1 MLDKLTHFK
10 NVLNTEDNRSSDIM
24 DLSSKISSKDSWN
37 FDNLLTL
44 KLQQSSYHSS
54 SSSSSS
60 SFHNNN
66 NNSNNDHTNIN
77 ESNQLLSSAKSL
89 AYCTPNPVPNLPENN
104 QVHFL
109 EYRGAHL
116 ATFTVNGRDLICLP
130 QAFELF
136 LKHLVGGLHTVYTK
150 LKRLDIIP
158 VVCNVEQVRIL
169 RGLGAIQPGV
179 NRCKL
184 IAPQEFDILYADCTN
199 SSSRPGRPSKRLSG
213 VETPVL
219 SSVLGSRQSHTCH
232 NNDSGESTPKQ
243 SRSCTSDDD
252 NSGNNQSQIEQ
263 TLWPNSQN
271 NISAYPLMNSYELIL
286 PQLLKAKVFEHLE
299 TVYSSFMKYAL
310 SNHQNKLE
318 HEQNS
323 SGSTEFKSIYEGVEN
338 IAFPSIDLPRIFSS
352 NIMTHSDR
360 LSTETFLEEEGVNS
374 FNEAKTIENS
384 DQTLK
389 CQQLFDSKLQYFL
402 NQFIGMN
409 YPWKSVYRPMDSS
422 GPTLNTF
429 DSQIKPQVN
438 DNFDQHQHHP
448 SPSLNMNT
456 SESLK
461 CDKSNLPV
469 QTLFSQDLIKETV
482 RNTRPS
488 TSTNDC
494 YNNDEE
500 SFDDSLCPNVFTS
513 LGCFKNMK
521 LNKPTILNFSI
532 EQIKMDSKS
541 STMHESNNNETN
553 TKKKYTDTSKR
564 RLTDFKRK
572 EPILEKNYDDCDDV
586 DDPDHDE
593 NDDADE
599 EDVIDD
605 NSDNNEAI
613 KINQNTDMSRTLTAL
628 NYYYW
633 WLQYMSNELPNVKQ
647 SVVSEAKLSMF
658 NNFSSHGCYTNDD
671 SLK

>member
-1 MLDKLTHFK
+1 MLDKLTHYK
-10 NVLNTEDNRSSDIM
+10 DLLNTEDKRSSDIM
-24 DLSSKISSKDSWN
+24 DLSSKISSKDSWS

-44 KLQQSSYHSS
+44 KLHQSNYHSS

-60 SFHNNN
+60 SFLNNN
-66 NNSNNDHTNIN
+66 NNNDNTNTN
-77 ESNQLLSSAKSL
+77 ENNQLLLLSSSSAKSL

-213 VETPVL
+213 IETPGL
-219 SSVLGSRQSHTCH
+219 SSVLGSHKSRTCH

-243 SRSCTSDDD
+243 SRSCASDDD
-252 NSGNNQSQIEQ
+252 NSGNNQSQVEQ

-271 NISAYPLMNSYELIL
+271 NISTYPLMSSYELVL
-286 PQLLKAKVFEHLE
+286 PQLLKSKVFGHLE
-299 TVYSSFMKYAL
+299 TVYSSFMKYAF

-323 SGSTEFKSIYEGVEN
+323 SGSTELKSVYDGVEN
-338 IAFPSIDLPRIFSS
+338 IAFPSIDLPRIFSG
-352 NIMTHSDR
+352 NIMTHTDQF
-360 LSTETFLEEEGVNS
+360 STETFLGEEGVNS
-374 FNEAKTIENS
+374 FKESKTIENS
-384 DQTLK
+384 DQTSK
-389 CQQLFDSKLQYFL
+389 YQQLFDFKLQYFL

-409 YPWKSVYRPMDSS
+409 YHWKSVHHSMDSS
-422 GPTLNTF
+422 QPTLNVF
-429 DSQIKPQVN
+429 DSQIKPKVN
-438 DNFDQHQHHP
+438 DHFDQSQHHP
-448 SPSLNMNT
+448 YSLLNMNT
-456 SESLK
+456 SEYLR
-461 CDKSNLPV
+461 CDKFSLPV
-469 QTLFSQDLIKETV
+469 QTLFSQDSVKETV
-482 RNTRPS
+482 RNARPS
-488 TSTNDC
+488 TSTND
-494 YNNDEE
+494 YYSNDEE
-500 SFDDSLCPNVFTS
+500 FFDESLCPNVFTS
-513 LGCFKNMK
+513 LGYSKKQN
-521 LNKPTILNFSI
+521 LNKPTILNFSV
-532 EQIKMDSKS
+532 EQIKTDSES
-541 STMHESNNNETN
+541 STMHESNDNETN
-553 TKKKYTDTSKR
+553 AEKKYTDTSEH

-572 EPILEKNYDDCDDV
+572 ETILGKCHDNCDDA
-586 DDPDHDE
+586 DDHDDNE
-593 NDDADE
+593 NADE
-599 EDVIDD
+599 EDVGDD
-605 NSDNNEAI
+605 NCDNNTSH
-613 KINQNTDMSRTLTAL
+613 NTDMSRTLTAL

-633 WLQYMSNELPNVKQ
+633 WLQYMSNELPRVKQ
-647 SVVSEAKLSMF
+647 SVVSEAKVSVF
-658 NNFSSHGCYTNDD
+658 NNFPSHGCYANDD